1 MARRSTTVKSDPPRD
16 PHSAAEG
23 LSASYEING
32 LEELLDRLDTIDG
45 DHDPVD
51 LSALLRQ
58 IGRRSFGVI
67 LLLAGLIVLVP
78 IIGDIPGVPTL
89 AALLVAIPAIQLLLG
104 RNRFWLPEFLL
115 RRSITRERLRKS
127 LAVARKPARFV
138 DRFTRRRLRMLVG
151 PLGGR
156 VIGAATLGIALVMP
170 ALELIPFSA
179 NLAGIALLAFGV
191 AMIARD
197 GLFAAISLAT
207 AASVFGLVG
216 YWLLNL

>member
-1 MARRSTTVKSDPPRD
+1 MKQEGPRD
-16 PHSAAEG
+16 PQAAAEG
-23 LSASYEING
+23 LSESYEING
-32 LEELLDRLDTIDG
+32 LEQLIDRLHAIDR

-51 LSALLRQ
+51 LGALLKQ

-67 LLLAGLIVLVP
+67 LLLAGLLVLIP

-104 RNRFWLPEFLL
+104 RDRFWLPGFLL
-115 RRSITRERLRKS
+115 RRSMTRERLEKS
-127 LAVARKPARFV
+127 LNFARKPARFV
-138 DRFTRRRLRMLVG
+138 DRFTRRRLPVFVG

-156 VIGAATLGIALVMP
+156 IIGGAALGIALVMP

-207 AASVFGLVG
+207 AVAVYILVG
-216 YWLLNL
+216 YWLLKL

>member
-1 MARRSTTVKSDPPRD
+1 MTPNAPHDPNA
-16 PHSAAEG
+16 AAEG
-23 LSASYEING
+23 LSDSYEING
-32 LEELLDRLDTIDG
+32 LEQLLDRLDAIDG
-45 DHDPVD
+45 NHDPVD
-51 LSALLRQ
+51 LGALLDQ
-58 IGRRSFGVI
+58 IGRRSFGMI
-67 LLLAGLIVLVP
+67 LLLAGMIVLVP

-89 AALLVAIPAIQLLLG
+89 AAILVAIPAIQLLLG
-104 RNRFWLPEFLL
+104 RDQFWLPDFVL
-115 RRSITRERLRKS
+115 RRAITRERLEQS
-127 LAVARKPARFV
+127 LRIARKPARFV
-138 DRFTRRRLRMLVG
+138 DRFTRRRLLVIVG

-156 VIGAATLGIALVMP
+156 IIGATALGIALVMP

-207 AASVFGLVG
+207 AAGVFYLVG